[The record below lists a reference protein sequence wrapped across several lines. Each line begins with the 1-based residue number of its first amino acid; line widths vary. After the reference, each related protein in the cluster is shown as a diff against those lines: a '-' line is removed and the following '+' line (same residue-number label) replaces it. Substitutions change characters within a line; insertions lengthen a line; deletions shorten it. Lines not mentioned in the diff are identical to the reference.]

1 MPGIARLKIPVS
13 KFVGTAFGGRKE
25 LAMAK
30 LEMTVQERMDLL
42 AYLEAILGCVKSL
55 HVGLGAVM
63 ADVAAIRN
71 TVFDAPGE
79 LETYKSNLKLAA
91 ATAKPMVDQ
100 ALRSYD
106 DLLDEILD
114 SQGWQN

>member
-1 MPGIARLKIPVS
+1 
-13 KFVGTAFGGRKE
+13 
-25 LAMAK
+25 MAK
-30 LEMTVQERMDLL
+30 LEMSVQERLDLL

-55 HVGLGAVM
+55 HAGLGAVM

-71 TVFDAPGE
+71 ILDAPGE
-79 LETYKSNLKLAA
+79 LETYKSNLKLAV

-106 DLLDEILD
+106 DLLDEIVD